1 MGLYLTAIA
10 YVLDNIAMQQLRAFC
25 YIVLRLWNP
34 QLNQSDDQQSKQ
46 AQRAE
51 SLQHKHLLFISKMFA
66 SLFSRKHVLFI
77 SKMFASLFSR
87 KSVQGSSTP
96 EQWID
101 VVSQVAC
108 DEFLRSQ
115 ARMFISQNNSRI
127 LIFLASKFVAMYCIS
142 GLLYVVCLF
151 MVF

>member
-34 QLNQSDDQQSKQ
+34 QLNQSDDQQSRQ

-66 SLFSRKHVLFI
+66 SLFSRK
-77 SKMFASLFSR
+77 
-87 KSVQGSSTP
+87 SVQESSTP